1 MYITGDV
8 EMLEPVSKVTLS
20 QTIMEKIISAIKDG
34 EWKVEERIPGEHELA
49 KSFSVGRN
57 TIREV
62 IKTLNTMAVLRSC
75 PGQGT
80 FLCNGAMRRIL
91 SSELIDKGYENGS
104 LEEITEIRM
113 LLETQSAFWAAKRGT
128 DAQRA
133 KLKRILTLADS
144 CPPEDADRQDEIH
157 YAFHD
162 TVIEM
167 SNNSF
172 LIHLFASVNAE
183 VEEAHSK
190 FDTIP
195 KLDVADSIKDQES
208 IITYITG
215 GNAGEAKNAMER
227 HLTKGLMLLKK
238 NGIFEKSAD

>member
-1 MYITGDV
+1 
-8 EMLEPVSKVTLS
+8 MLEPVSKVTLS
-20 QTIMEKIISAIKDG
+20 QTIMEKIISAIKNG
-34 EWKVEERIPGEHELA
+34 EWKAEERIPGEHELA

-62 IKTLNTMAVLRSC
+62 IKTLNTMGVLRSC

-80 FLCNGAMRRIL
+80 FLCKGAVRRIL
-91 SSELIDKGYENGS
+91 SSELIDKGYENAS
-104 LEEITEIRM
+104 LQEITEIRI

-128 DAQRA
+128 ERQKDR
-133 KLKRILTLADS
+133 LKQILALAES
-144 CPPEDADRQDEIH
+144 CPADDVKRQDEIH

-162 TVIEM
+162 AVIEM

-183 VEEAHSK
+183 VEELHSK
-190 FDTIP
+190 FDNIP

-208 IITYITG
+208 IIKYITG
-215 GNAGEAKNAMER
+215 GSADEAKIAMER
-227 HLTKGLMLLKK
+227 HLTKGLMLLEK
-238 NGIFEKSAD
+238 NSIGEICTGRP